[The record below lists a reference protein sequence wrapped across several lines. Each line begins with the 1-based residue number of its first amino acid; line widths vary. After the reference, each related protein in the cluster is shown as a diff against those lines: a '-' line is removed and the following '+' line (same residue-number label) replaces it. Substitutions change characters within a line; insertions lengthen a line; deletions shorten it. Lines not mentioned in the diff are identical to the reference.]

1 MLTAFMFDFKNPKEV
16 VLVGDSNDPE
26 TQKTISAIRKNYSP
40 NKVILF
46 KDVSNPDALLQ
57 VAPWTKDH
65 VMINGSPTFYVCE
78 NFACKQPTT
87 SLDLAMKYMNE

>member
-1 MLTAFMFDFKNPKEV
+1 
-16 VLVGDSNDPE
+16 LVGDSNDPE
-26 TQKTISAIRKNYSP
+26 IQKIISAMRKNYSP

-46 KDVSNPDALLQ
+46 KDVSSPDALLQ

-65 VMINGSPTFYVCE
+65 VMINGLPTFYVCE